1 MKNKFEIFINKIILI
16 LKKPE
21 MEVLPGHLAFFF
33 VLSIVPLITLLV
45 FFGSLFNIPSD
56 ELLNFFNQTLPH
68 SISSFLVPAFTE
80 NTINLGTIILIFI
93 TLFIASNG
101 INSVIVTS
109 NTLYGV
115 KGTNPIKS
123 RIKAFVITIIFLS
136 LILFMFLIPIFGK
149 QIIEVIS
156 NLFHNENI
164 YNNIMIIYNVLQIPL
179 SLLFVYF
186 NIKLIYTLSP
196 DKDIKSNEV
205 TSGAIFT
212 TVVWVIA
219 TQIYSFYISNF
230 ANYSRVYGN
239 LSNIIILMLFVYLLS
254 FIFVLGMA
262 LNASKQELEEQIE
275 KTGKIKIMKSKH
287 NNNGYTK

>member
-1 MKNKFEIFINKIILI
+1 MKDKLKIFFSKIILI

-68 SISSFLVPAFTE
+68 SISNFLVPAFTE

>member
-1 MKNKFEIFINKIILI
+1 MKDKLKIFFSKIILI

-56 ELLNFFNQTLPH
+56 ELLNFFNQALPH

-80 NTINLGTIILIFI
+80 KAINFGTIILIFI
-93 TLFIASNG
+93 TIFIASNG
-101 INSVIVTS
+101 INSIIVTS
-109 NTLYGV
+109 NTLYGI

-123 RIKAFVITIIFLS
+123 RIKAFIITIIFLS
-136 LILFMFLIPIFGK
+136 LLLFMFLIPIFGK
-149 QIIEVIS
+149 QIIEVVS

-164 YNNIMIIYNVLQIPL
+164 YNNTMLIYNILQIPL

-196 DKDIKSNEV
+196 DKNIKSSEV
-205 TSGAIFT
+205 TYGALFT
-212 TVVWVIA
+212 TIVWVIA

-230 ANYSRVYGN
+230 ANYTRVYGN

-275 KTGKIKIMKSKH
+275 KTGKIKKLNSKH
-287 NNNGYTK
+287 NNNEYTK

>member
-1 MKNKFEIFINKIILI
+1 MKNKFEIFISKIILI

-68 SISSFLVPAFTE
+68 SISNFLVPAFTE